1 MVIIYT
7 LNCKSLRKD
16 SKQKDLLFFLQSRK
30 PPRLVSDDEE
40 MYNFVPTSVVSVLS
54 DIYITH
60 YLFCGRKVLE
70 LI

>member
-1 MVIIYT
+1 MVIMYT

-40 MYNFVPTSVVSVLS
+40 MYNFVRQLCRYSQTFISLTICFVVVK
-54 DIYITH
+54 
-60 YLFCGRKVLE
+60 F
-70 LI
+70 